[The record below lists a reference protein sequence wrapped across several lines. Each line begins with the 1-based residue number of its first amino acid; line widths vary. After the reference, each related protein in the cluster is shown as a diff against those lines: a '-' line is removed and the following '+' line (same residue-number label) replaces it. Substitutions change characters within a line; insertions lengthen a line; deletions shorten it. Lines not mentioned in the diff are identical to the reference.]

1 MESTSEHL
9 DENVERIVNGEG
21 LEVTALDAASEQAK
35 AVTLRKTV
43 CYIVSAVIFNTKGEV
58 LMVQEVK
65 RECYGH
71 WYLPAGRMEAGESI
85 IEALQ
90 REVREE
96 AGVDCR
102 PITLLLVQERGPR
115 WIRFAFLAE
124 VTGGN
129 LKTTA
134 EADFESLQAQW
145 WDREAPLPLRS
156 QDILALID
164 AGIKYRQRPW
174 FPISL
179 PTNLPCHVVCQRL
192 LFTFTSAGTSPG
204 DNDEER
210 LWLLLGNHAGDGET
224 ETRPHLPIVVTA
236 KTHTFAWAGLKL
248 LQECLPS
255 SCLMLTANIR
265 GVLGVQHSGRVPGE
279 MDGICFNTLA
289 TLEHLEEGANLIGPP
304 PLESESYRWHEVTNQ
319 SLRTKILQRI
329 KDMSLLPVHSL

>member
-210 LWLLLGNHAGDGET
+210 LWLLLGNHAGDG
-224 ETRPHLPIVVTA
+224 
-236 KTHTFAWAGLKL
+236 
-248 LQECLPS
+248 
-255 SCLMLTANIR
+255 
-265 GVLGVQHSGRVPGE
+265 VQHSGRVPGE